1 MISCMGTNAM
11 DELSKELEDYLA
23 AYSKAPHF
31 VSEKMGHYTEHLL
44 HLLNPKDEK
53 LLADYYGLY
62 QQPVKSIDQL
72 AFENKTTPNI
82 IVQVMGVL
90 LRRLSV
96 TPEWQM
102 MKSLIPK
109 K

>member
-1 MISCMGTNAM
+1 METNAM
-11 DELSKELEDYLA
+11 DELSKELENYLI
-23 AYSKAPHF
+23 AYGKTPHF
-31 VSEKMGHYTEHLL
+31 VNEKMGHYTEHLL

-53 LLADYYGLY
+53 LLANCYGLY

-72 AFENKTTPNI
+72 AFENKTTPDI
-82 IVQVMGVL
+82 ITQVIGIL